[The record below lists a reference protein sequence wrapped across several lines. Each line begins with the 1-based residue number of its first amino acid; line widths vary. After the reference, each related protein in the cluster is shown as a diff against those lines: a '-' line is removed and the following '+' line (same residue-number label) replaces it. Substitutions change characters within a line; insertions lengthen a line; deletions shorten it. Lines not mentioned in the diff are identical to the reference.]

1 MTTIQKKYLLITD
14 YQFIFHKYDLTNA
27 ITINK
32 LYGSGISYP
41 GNDNKYFESYKD
53 FFIKKLKKYNISNI
67 YFIIPSFINEQD
79 KSLKGI
85 LSKDCTKVSKKLN
98 LIEVNIDDCLK

>member
-1 MTTIQKKYLLITD
+1 MFFFLFLIMNFSIF
-14 YQFIFHKYDLTNA
+14 FIELSVLPSSTNA

-98 LIEVNIDDCLK
+98 LIEVNIDSCF